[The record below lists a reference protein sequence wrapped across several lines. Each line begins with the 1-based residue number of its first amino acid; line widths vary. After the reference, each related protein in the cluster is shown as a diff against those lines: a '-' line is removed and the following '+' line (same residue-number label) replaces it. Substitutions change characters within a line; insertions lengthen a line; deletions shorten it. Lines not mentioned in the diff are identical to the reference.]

1 MPIPGENGIGFG
13 EYLGARR
20 GGGYRRF
27 RIVCVG
33 HCGRFGFPHPSG
45 HRRAAEYIAQLS
57 AGDRNP
63 LKARLD
69 KVRAINQNFGYGV
82 GDDMDSLLAKYVGQ

>member
-1 MPIPGENGIGFG
+1 
-13 EYLGARR
+13 L
-20 GGGYRRF
+20 
-27 RIVCVG
+27 
-33 HCGRFGFPHPSG
+33 GFPHPSG

-69 KVRAINQNFGYGV
+69 KVRAISQNFGYGV
-82 GDDMDSLLAKYVGQ
+82 GDDMNSLLAK